1 MNTMTK
7 YRLLPIALAACAL
20 LLAGCQAEPAPA
32 DKPADTSASAPQD
45 AQPSGK
51 TAFTRFEAQ
60 TLAGAET
67 DQTLFKDYKLT
78 MINIWGTF
86 CGPCLKEMP
95 DLGELH
101 REYADKGF
109 QVVGIVTDAGDMNG
123 NIDSATVE
131 KAKKIVEQTGAD
143 YTHLLPSKDLIR
155 NKLATVSSIPETVF
169 VDEQGRQVG
178 RAYTGAITKAEWA
191 SVIESLLEKVN

>member
-1 MNTMTK
+1 MCTMTRN
-7 YRLLPIALAACAL
+7 RLIPITLAACIL
-20 LLAGCQAEPAPA
+20 LLAGCQAEP
-32 DKPADTSASAPQD
+32 KPTEQTADTSAAASQD
-45 AQPSGK
+45 TQPGGK

-60 TLAGAET
+60 TLEGAEA
-67 DQTLFKDYKLT
+67 DQSLFKDHKLT

-123 NIDSATVE
+123 NIDPAMVE
-131 KAKKIVEQTGAD
+131 KAKKIVGQTGAD

-169 VDEQGRQVG
+169 VDEQGRQLG
-178 RAYTGAITKAEWA
+178 RAYTGALTKAEWA